1 MASDSKR
8 FAFVCGPDDYLVTR
22 TASARFEALSQGL
35 DEFSIDVL
43 GGFASNVGEVEMTI
57 NRFREAIQTMGLFG
71 DRKAVWLKDVNFL
84 ADSVTGRADGT
95 LKQVEE
101 LKRVMSGIVPDEVA
115 LLVSASPV
123 DRRRSFAKWC
133 EKNSEFLLVT
143 DSTAGFDWASLA
155 AEECRGTEVIFGPGV
170 IDLLAAKI
178 NGNARLFV
186 EEARKLITYCEAPGG
201 VIDERMVDNLVPA
214 FGEGDFFE
222 AAEAFFARDLEWS
235 VQALR
240 RHFFAGYDA
249 RSLLSALQNRNRL
262 LIQLKS
268 LVDARSLRISD
279 RGLDKRSFEQSAA
292 RYGGIFGSTPEKNPM
307 NVFTQN
313 PWYLGKL
320 IGKAPLPNLRSLL
333 DHQIE
338 FRRAFV
344 ELHERPHD
352 HEEVVRATILRCLSP
367 GRAA

>member
-1 MASDSKR
+1 
-8 FAFVCGPDDYLVTR
+8 
-22 TASARFEALSQGL
+22 
-35 DEFSIDVL
+35 
-43 GGFASNVGEVEMTI
+43 
-57 NRFREAIQTMGLFG
+57 
-71 DRKAVWLKDVNFL
+71 
-84 ADSVTGRADGT
+84 
-95 LKQVEE
+95 E
-101 LKRVMSGIVPDEVA
+101 LKRLLSGIVPDEVG

-133 EKNSEFLLVT
+133 EKNSDFLLVT
-143 DSTAGFDWASLA
+143 DSSAGFDWASLA
-155 AEECRGTEVIFGPGV
+155 AEECRGTEVSFGPGV
-170 IDLLAAKI
+170 IDLLAARI

-201 VIDERMVDNLVPA
+201 VIDERMVDLLVPA

-235 VQALR
+235 VHALR

-292 RYGGIFGSTPEKNPM
+292 RYGGIFGSITEKNPM

-344 ELHERPHD
+344 ELHERPND